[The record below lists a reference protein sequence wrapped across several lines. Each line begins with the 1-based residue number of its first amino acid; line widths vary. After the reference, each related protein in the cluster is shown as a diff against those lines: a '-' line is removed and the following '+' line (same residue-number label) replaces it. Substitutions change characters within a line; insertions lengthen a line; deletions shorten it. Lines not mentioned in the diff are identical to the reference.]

1 MGQTPAGG
9 TNMDLAMMAAGGGGG
24 MLDPMMMD
32 PMMMAGAGAALPN
45 QCCTHGALHCTVPGA
60 GAGMLPPIDP
70 MAAQLGGG
78 GLYDLTAMRTP
89 HGGIKPPVKVGVGGS
104 MNTFIHSPNLVCTE
118 NQAAEARGA
127 VQQEEVPQDAEQAAG
142 LPGLRVPG
150 SARQRELGR

>member
-60 GAGMLPPIDP
+60 GADPSLMMAGAGAGAGMLPPIDP

-89 HGGIKPPVKVGVGGS
+89 HGGIKPPVKVSAGVK
-104 MNTFIHSPNLVCTE
+104 HE
-118 NQAAEARGA
+118 
-127 VQQEEVPQDAEQAAG
+127 
-142 LPGLRVPG
+142 
-150 SARQRELGR
+150 

>member
-1 MGQTPAGG
+1 MTLSSLSRDGIGQTPAGG

-24 MLDPMMMD
+24 MLDPMLMD

-45 QCCTHGALHCTVPGA
+45 QCCTHGALHCTVPGAGADPSLMMAGA

-89 HGGIKPPVKVGVGGS
+89 HGGIKPPVKVGAGVKHEYFYPFSQSCVHRKPSSRSERSFTTRRG
-104 MNTFIHSPNLVCTE
+104 P
-118 NQAAEARGA
+118 AR
-127 VQQEEVPQDAEQAAG
+127 
-142 LPGLRVPG
+142 R
-150 SARQRELGR
+150 